1 MFTTRHSGLLIVV
14 GRASIDTPSRFAPA
28 ARTLEGL
35 EMMVLTHHERRPLTA
50 AILLALVGSLSPA
63 VAADYVIYAGTLL
76 DGAGDRPK
84 HEVSIAVHDDRI
96 LSVKPGY
103 IQATNGQTVIDLKAY
118 TVLPGLIDTHV
129 HITSGLP
136 KGDPVAY
143 RLTHKSLDV
152 ALASI
157 PSARAT
163 LLAGFTTIRNLGAPA
178 GTDVALKR
186 AIEEG
191 SIIGPRMWVSMEP
204 LGPTGGHSDPSN
216 GLAGLTSDDWGG
228 AVVDGA
234 DEVIKEVRRHH
245 KLGADLIK
253 IMPSGGVT
261 TIGDDP
267 NNQTMTVAEMAAA
280 VSAAH
285 ALGMKVAA
293 HAHGKLAIDAAVT
306 AGVDSIE
313 HGSFADAASL
323 RNMKAHGTYLVPTL
337 LVAYSATEM
346 ARTHPERM
354 NPSAAKK
361 ALEVS
366 PHTIAL
372 LGEAYRAGV
381 KIAFGTD
388 TSGLSEHGENAR
400 EFALLVKAGMTP
412 AAAIAAATRN
422 AADLLGASTMIG
434 AAEPGFFADLIAVK
448 GDPLT
453 DITELERIRFVMK
466 GGVVYKSEL
475 GGAR

>member
-1 MFTTRHSGLLIVV
+1 M
-14 GRASIDTPSRFAPA
+14 
-28 ARTLEGL
+28 
-35 EMMVLTHHERRPLTA
+35 RPLFAA
-50 AILLALVGSLSPA
+50 AIFFALVGPLSPA

-76 DGAGDRPK
+76 DGASDRPQ
-84 HEVSIAVHDDRI
+84 HEVSIAVHGDRI

-103 IQATNGQTVIDLKAY
+103 IQATNGQTVIDLKEF

-143 RLTHKSLDV
+143 RLTHNSLDI
-152 ALASI
+152 ALASVR
-157 PSARAT
+157 SARAT

-204 LGPTGGHSDPSN
+204 LGPSGGHSDPSN
-216 GLAGLTSDDWGG
+216 GLASGLTSDDWGG

-267 NNQTMTVAEMAAA
+267 NNQTMTEAEMAAA
-280 VSAAH
+280 VGAAH

-346 ARTHPERM
+346 AKTHPERM

-388 TSGLSEHGENAR
+388 TSGLSAHGDNAR
-400 EFALLVKAGMTP
+400 EFTLLVKAGMTP

-422 AADLLGASTMIG
+422 AADLLGASNMIG
-434 AAEPGFFADLIAVK
+434 AVRPGFFADLIAVK
-448 GDPLT
+448 GDPLA
-453 DITELERIRFVMK
+453 DVTELERIRFVMK
-466 GGVVYKSEL
+466 GGVVYKSGQAASRCVQEVRFESQIVKMPPCGVRPTNASKGKVGKDSTCVSSL
-475 GGAR
+475 